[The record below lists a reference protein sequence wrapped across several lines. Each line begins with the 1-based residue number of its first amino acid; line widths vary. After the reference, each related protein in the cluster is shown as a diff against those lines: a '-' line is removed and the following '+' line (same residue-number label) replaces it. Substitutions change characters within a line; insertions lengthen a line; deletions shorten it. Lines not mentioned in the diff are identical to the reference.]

1 MITEQQRNKLRRR
14 KHLGW
19 WLVAFISFGWI
30 TLERVYG
37 RNEDDAVVK
46 GTKSSL
52 ERKRGWNFLSVSRAG
67 DVQEDKKLMGEL
79 DKEWEKR
86 KLEALRMEAFRLKE
100 NKDGTFTREKEK
112 KKKKDNGDSD
122 W

>member
-1 MITEQQRNKLRRR
+1 MITEKKREKLRRR

-37 RNEDDAVVK
+37 RNEDDAVYK
-46 GTKSSL
+46 GTKASL
-52 ERKRGWNFLSVSRAG
+52 ERKRGWNFLSVTRAG
-67 DVQEDKKLMGEL
+67 DVKEDGKLIKEL

-86 KLEALRMEAFRLKE
+86 KLEALRMEQFKLKE
-100 NKDGTFTREKEK
+100 NKDGTLSREK
-112 KKKKDNGDSD
+112 KKKKNEDND